1 MATDESA
8 LLEEIQRLSGA
19 INQRK
24 TVQPPPH
31 PATRGRGR
39 GRIPYSPT
47 SYRPAKASFTDY
59 VPNQRPGATS
69 SNVPPPKEVI
79 IDGVA
84 FQSNG
89 KTLVRKSATGP
100 SALPINPTAS
110 SMTSQASTPK
120 PTSASVSP
128 QVRTAGLP
136 TTINPGGQPLIRTR
150 NGLIAADRYKTPTVK
165 LELNAPIK
173 RPGSMA
179 SRARFNP
186 GVTGYSKRANPGRN
200 LTLNKNGLSHDP
212 TPERTPICTRFS
224 TTGDCYKG
232 SDCLYPHFHVGPK
245 KGICRD
251 FAVLGYCIKG
261 AMCDAAHLR
270 ECPDFAET
278 GICKKMGLKGAAG
291 CKLPHVIR
299 ANNQQRIGIAKAP
312 KADLAQQRRSA
323 AVATATP
330 ATASPTLSTN
340 IEPLKRKIDNVGGD
354 IVLDQKK
361 RRVSS
366 AITGS
371 IERVLVDAGAG
382 GAEDNNDFISL
393 TFMESDDEGED
404 DEDEDEE
411 ADDDDDDDDDEDDDD
426 GSENADAEEPPD
438 DRLPISKLSDD
449 GDDEA
454 EEQEVIGGLV
464 AGDDLE
470 MDGALSGW

>member
-89 KTLVRKSATGP
+89 KTLVRKSATSP

-150 NGLIAADRYKTPTVK
+150 NGLIAADRYKTPIVK

-200 LTLNKNGLSHDP
+200 LTLNKNGNQP
-212 TPERTPICTRFS
+212 RR
-224 TTGDCYKG
+224 K
-232 SDCLYPHFHVGPK
+232 PK
-245 KGICRD
+245 KYEKQCKHFTRT
-251 FAVLGYCIKG
+251 G

-470 MDGALSGW
+470 MDGALS